1 MYTEM
6 STTQPTASIPH
17 KKKMKF
23 ITASSH
29 SAGVRG
35 IRTRFSREED
45 FYSYSDPSKK
55 PRRLSLSGQADA
67 AGYFVN
73 GLALSVSALRV
84 STALPK
90 GEPLAKPET
99 LHGLPRPLT
108 LKDFPRSGQILPAPG
123 RNVTAGDKE
132 RSRCRVS
139 DKKGNKAALRKQ

>member
-6 STTQPTASIPH
+6 STTQHTASIPH
-17 KKKMKF
+17 RKKMKF
-23 ITASSH
+23 ITASSQ

-35 IRTRFSREED
+35 SRTRRREEVV
-45 FYSYSDPSKK
+45 FFITRSYKK
-55 PRRLSLSGQADA
+55 PHQPSLLGQADA

-108 LKDFPRSGQILPAPG
+108 LGE
-123 RNVTAGDKE
+123 V
-132 RSRCRVS
+132 
-139 DKKGNKAALRKQ
+139 ALRKQ